1 MVFSEKLTFLMRI
14 SGTSNKGLAE
24 FLHVDPSRISQLKT
38 GRRGRP
44 RDPESLHSIAT
55 FFARHCTSNS
65 QRIALS
71 EGVGNITFP
80 NEMTTEELARNIFCW
95 LVDTPLQS
103 QNSAVKTFA
112 ASDTKHAKEFLSAD
126 GQEQFVFYGN
136 EGKRNAVRLMYQQA
150 LELDEPQTI
159 YMCSE
164 ENPTWYY
171 EDPSFLAEQEE
182 QRLRLVKKGFH
193 IIHILDLNTSLA
205 VTFENIIRWI
215 PAYMTGM
222 VEPYFYPRIR
232 DGVFNHTLIIIPGKM
247 SLFSTSIANNPVS
260 HMTLVSTNAHV
271 LEETTT
277 FILDYFNICIPAM
290 KVYWTSEDTYRCIT
304 DLSFI
309 QASRIQKR
317 LSLPPYSLPMHILE
331 NYLKTPND
339 SYRTNFAHFYMD
351 YMNRFESDL
360 QLFEN
365 VEICPLATAEE
376 VRSGKVRI
384 EFPGIVKEAKEFYTP
399 KTYALHLKNIIRLM
413 ETYEKFHF
421 VPIPYNENDYASI
434 FIKREKRAVLTNTKD
449 GMITIETEQSD
460 MVKIFQ
466 EYLLRHIDTTD
477 FRSTTGRRQ
486 IIDRLRSLIAELTN

>member
-44 RDPESLHSIAT
+44 RDPESLNSIAT

-71 EGVGNITFP
+71 EGFGNVTFSR
-80 NEMTTEELARNIFCW
+80 EITTEELSRTIFSW
-95 LVDTPLQS
+95 LADTPLES
-103 QNSAVKTFA
+103 PNSSMKAVIG
-112 ASDTKHAKEFLSAD
+112 SDAKQEKGISSAD
-126 GQEQFVFYGN
+126 GQEQFIFYGN

-150 LELDEPQTI
+150 LEMGESQTI
-159 YMCSE
+159 YICSE

-171 EDPSFLAEQEE
+171 EDPAFLAEQEE

-205 VTFENIIRWI
+205 VTFENVIRWI

-222 VEPYFYPRIR
+222 VEPYYYPRIR
-232 DGVFNHTLIIIPGKM
+232 DGVFNHTLMIIPGKI
-247 SLFSTSIANNPVS
+247 SLFSTSIANNPLS
-260 HMTLVSTNAHV
+260 RMTLVSTNTHV
-271 LEETTT
+271 LEETKA
-277 FILDYFNICIPAM
+277 FFLDYFNICIPVM
-290 KVYWTSEDTYRCIT
+290 KVHRTSEETYRCIT
-304 DLSFI
+304 DLCSI
-309 QASRIQKR
+309 TSARMQKR
-317 LSLPPYSLPMHILE
+317 LSLPSSSVPIHILE
-331 NYLKTPND
+331 KYAKTPND
-339 SYRTNFAHFYMD
+339 SYRSDFARFCIE
-351 YMNRFESDL
+351 NLPRFESDL
-360 QLFEN
+360 QLYEN

-384 EFPGIVKEAKEFYTP
+384 EFPSSIKDAKEFYTP
-399 KTYALHLKNIIRLM
+399 ETYAAHLKNIIDTM
-413 ETYEKFHF
+413 EAYENFHF
-421 VPIPYNENDYASI
+421 IPIPYNENDYVTI
-434 FIKREKRAVLTNTKD
+434 MIKREKKAILSNTKD

-466 EYLLRHIDTTD
+466 EYLLRHIGNTD
-477 FRSTTGRRQ
+477 FRSANGRQQ
-486 IIDRLRSLIAELTN
+486 ILGRLKTLAAELTD

>member
-44 RDPESLHSIAT
+44 RDSESLNSIAT

-80 NEMTTEELARNIFCW
+80 TGMTTEELAESIFFW
-95 LVDTPLQS
+95 LSDTPLQS
-103 QNSAVKTFA
+103 QNSAIKTFA
-112 ASDTKHAKEFLSAD
+112 DGDAKPAKGILSAD
-126 GQEQFVFYGN
+126 GQEQYIFYGN

-247 SLFSTSIANNPVS
+247 SLFSTSIANNPIS
-260 HMTLVSTNAHV
+260 RMTMVSTNAHV
-271 LEETTT
+271 LEETTA
-277 FILDYFNICIPAM
+277 FILDYFNICIPAL

-304 DLSFI
+304 DLSLI
-309 QASRIQKR
+309 QADRMQKR
-317 LSLPPYSLPMHILE
+317 LSLPPFSLPMHILE

-339 SYRTNFAHFYMD
+339 SYRTNFARFCMD
-351 YMNRFESDL
+351 YMDRSESDL

-384 EFPGIVKEAKEFYTP
+384 EFPSVVKEAKEFYTP
-399 KTYALHLKNIIRLM
+399 QTYALHLKNIIRLM

-421 VPIPYNENDYASI
+421 VPIPYNENDYVS
-434 FIKREKRAVLTNTKD
+434 FLIKREKRAVLTNTKD
-449 GMITIETEQSD
+449 GIITLDTGQSD

-466 EYLLRHIDTTD
+466 EYLLRHIDSTD
-477 FRSTTGRRQ
+477 FRSATVRRQ
-486 IIDRLRSLIAELTN
+486 IMDRLRALVAELIN